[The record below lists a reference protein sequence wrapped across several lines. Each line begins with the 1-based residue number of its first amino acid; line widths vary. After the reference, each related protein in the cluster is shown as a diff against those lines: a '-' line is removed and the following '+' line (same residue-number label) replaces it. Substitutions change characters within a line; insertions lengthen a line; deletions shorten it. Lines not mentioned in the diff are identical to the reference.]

1 MNNIRLIISDMDGTL
16 LNKKQQLSSETINTL
31 KQVQQQGIGVVLA
44 SGRGLK
50 DLLYFSKQLELDN
63 YPLSG
68 YITLNGLE
76 LYDSKKKNI
85 VKHQRLTYKDVL
97 IFNEISMTYE
107 IPLILFYETN
117 SYLLN
122 SNSINKTYLVDTS
135 CLEKSNLEQIKS
147 LDENKLL
154 KIVLCAHEDSIEKML
169 KSLDKKIFETYEIS
183 KVEKQWVE
191 INPKG
196 IHKGLGGLDY
206 LKYYHITKEEIVVF
220 GNGENDISML
230 SQTKNSVAVENA
242 QDLVKKQANYLCQS
256 NLDDGVAKFIRKKI
270 L

>member
-1 MNNIRLIISDMDGTL
+1 
-16 LNKKQQLSSETINTL
+16 
-31 KQVQQQGIGVVLA
+31 
-44 SGRGLK
+44 
-50 DLLYFSKQLELDN
+50 
-63 YPLSG
+63 
-68 YITLNGLE
+68 
-76 LYDSKKKNI
+76 
-85 VKHQRLTYKDVL
+85 
-97 IFNEISMTYE
+97 
-107 IPLILFYETN
+107 
-117 SYLLN
+117 
-122 SNSINKTYLVDTS
+122 
-135 CLEKSNLEQIKS
+135 
-147 LDENKLL
+147 
-154 KIVLCAHEDSIEKML
+154 ML

-196 IHKGLGGLDY
+196 IHKGLGVLDY

-256 NLDDGVAKFIRKKI
+256 NLDDGVAKFIREKI